1 MAIILV
7 ILHLNILLL
16 GSGINRKSS
25 LKLTLVASAKE
36 GQNINNSNNP
46 VQPSVQCRK
55 DHAGGL
61 SRTRNNSRNLRRKA
75 ECPNINISGRHSG
88 SSNITTSRSSN
99 TAADDSIIISGSL
112 SGRRS

>member
-25 LKLTLVASAKE
+25 VKLTLVATAKE
-36 GQNINNSNNP
+36 GQNNNNNNP